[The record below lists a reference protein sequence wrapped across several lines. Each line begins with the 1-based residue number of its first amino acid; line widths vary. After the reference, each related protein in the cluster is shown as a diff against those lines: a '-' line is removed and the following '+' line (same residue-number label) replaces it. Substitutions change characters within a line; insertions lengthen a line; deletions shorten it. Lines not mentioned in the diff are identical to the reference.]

1 MHFIIQGEL
10 MQETNKTHHCIGI
23 TREHSDLNRGQS
35 DLQSDALPLSY
46 APCNV
51 MILRKKKCKTTLKNK
66 LKMNIL
72 TFLDCLHDAM
82 SFTEL
87 KECLIVGQ
95 SYYYRENDKK
105 TCLSS
110 HVLKTLN
117 NLNMHRNTAAPA
129 VPPSIT
135 ILHC

>member
-1 MHFIIQGEL
+1 

-82 SFTEL
+82 TFTEL

-95 SYYYRENDKK
+95 
-105 TCLSS
+105 
-110 HVLKTLN
+110 
-117 NLNMHRNTAAPA
+117 
-129 VPPSIT
+129 
-135 ILHC
+135 